1 MACNSLL
8 VLLLLVAAAS
18 AAVPVFNGDAKE
30 KVEADSADGNDD
42 AVLVVEGSAAAAGL
56 YLFLRDGRDKADQ
69 LVFHLVHTN
78 NDEEDLEVCCRDK

>member
-1 MACNSLL
+1 MDRMARNSLL

-42 AVLVVEGSAAAAGL
+42 AVLWLKGL
-56 YLFLRDGRDKADQ
+56 QQQQGCISSLEMEEIRP
-69 LVFHLVHTN
+69 TN
-78 NDEEDLEVCCRDK
+78 